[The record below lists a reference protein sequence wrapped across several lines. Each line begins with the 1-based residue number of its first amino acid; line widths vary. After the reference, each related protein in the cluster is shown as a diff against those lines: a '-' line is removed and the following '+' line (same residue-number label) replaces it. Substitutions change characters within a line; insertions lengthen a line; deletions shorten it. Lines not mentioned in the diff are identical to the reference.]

1 MAERDDFDEA
11 DDLGGMDDLPDLD
24 SMELDEDATYFPY
37 PRLRRLRRT
46 EAIRRLVRET
56 RVSVDHLIYPLFVV
70 EDSDLRQE
78 IPSLP
83 GCCHWSPDR
92 IGEEAQAVAD
102 LGIPG
107 VLLFGIPREKDPFG
121 SSASDPGGVVP
132 KAIRA
137 IKEAAPDL
145 LVVTDVCLC
154 EYTSHGHC
162 GIVSDTGEILN
173 DVTLEALATIA
184 VVHTDAGAD
193 VIAPSDMM
201 DGRVAAIRQALDDEG
216 YDDIAIMAYSAKHA
230 SAFYGPFRDAAGSAP
245 AFGDRS
251 TYQMDVANRR
261 EALREISLDIEE
273 GADIV
278 MVKPAL
284 AFLDIIREA
293 RNTVDVPL
301 AAYNVSGEYA
311 MVKAVAAAGWADER
325 RLALEILTSIRR
337 AGADIIITYHAKD
350 AARWLKE

>member
-1 MAERDDFDEA
+1 MAERDDFEEA
-11 DDLGGMDDLPDLD
+11 DDLGGMEDLTDLD
-24 SMELDEDATYFPY
+24 AMELDEEMTPFPY
-37 PRLRRLRRT
+37 LRPRRLRRT
-46 EAIRRLVRET
+46 EAMRRLVRET
-56 RVSVDHLIYPLFVV
+56 EVSVDHLIYPLFVV
-70 EDSDLRQE
+70 EDSGVREE

-83 GCCHWSPDR
+83 GCYHWSPDR
-92 IGEEAQAVAD
+92 LAEEAQAVAG
-102 LGIPG
+102 LGIPA
-107 VLLFGIPREKDPFG
+107 VLLFGIPRDKDPVG

-132 KAIRA
+132 QAIRA
-137 IKEAAPDL
+137 IKGAAPGL

-162 GIVSDTGEILN
+162 GIVSEGGEVLN
-173 DVTLEALATIA
+173 DVTLEALAEVA
-184 VVHTDAGAD
+184 VVHADAGAD

-201 DGRVAAIRQALDDEG
+201 DGRVAAIRQALDERG
-216 YDDIAIMAYSAKHA
+216 HDDIAIMSYSAKHA

-261 EALREISLDIEE
+261 EALREVSLDIEE

-284 AFLDIIREA
+284 AFLDIIREVRDMVA
-293 RNTVDVPL
+293 LPL

>member
-1 MAERDDFDEA
+1 MAERDDFEEP
-11 DDLGGMDDLPDLD
+11 DDLGGMEDLSDLD
-24 SMELDEDATYFPY
+24 AMDLDEGLTLFPY
-37 PRLRRLRRT
+37 VRMRRLRRT
-46 EAIRRLVRET
+46 EAMRRLVRET

-70 EDSDLRQE
+70 EDSGVRQE
-78 IPSLP
+78 IASLP
-83 GCCHWSPDR
+83 GCYHWSPDR
-92 IGEEAQAVAD
+92 IGEEAQAVAG
-102 LGIPG
+102 LGIPA
-107 VLLFGIPREKDPFG
+107 VLLFGIPRDKDAFG

-137 IKEAAPDL
+137 IKEAAPEL

-162 GIVSDTGEILN
+162 GIVSESGEILN
-173 DVTLEALATIA
+173 DATLEVLANIA
-184 VVHTDAGAD
+184 VAHADAGAD

-201 DGRVAAIRQALDDEG
+201 DGRVAAIRQALDDVG
-216 YDDIAIMAYSAKHA
+216 HDDIAIMAYSAKHA
-230 SAFYGPFRDAAGSAP
+230 SGFYGPFRDAAGSAP

-261 EALREISLDIEE
+261 EALREIMLDIEE

-284 AFLDIIREA
+284 AFLDVIREV
-293 RNTVDVPL
+293 RDMVDLPL

-311 MVKAVAAAGWADER
+311 MVKAAAADWADER